1 MSIIR
6 QHALNES
13 EAKENQQMEITSSIR
28 TVSIFQALC
37 QSLPSSTPGPS
48 IPERAKGSLS
58 SLHLILGCMSKHKE

>member
-13 EAKENQQMEITSSIR
+13 EAKENQQVEITSSIR

-48 IPERAKGSLS
+48 IP
-58 SLHLILGCMSKHKE
+58 

>member
-1 MSIIR
+1 MATQNLLKAFLCMSIIR

-13 EAKENQQMEITSSIR
+13 EAKENQQVEITSSIR

-48 IPERAKGSLS
+48 IP
-58 SLHLILGCMSKHKE
+58 